1 MRCWRSAADRLLKV
15 APHDDFLSADDARIL
30 NLESSAITGHTLK
43 LIILEPGTCPIDLDA
58 LREVVAQRLSATP
71 RALQCVE
78 AAGSSPRWVPVG
90 DFDISDHVRRAP
102 TPESIS
108 QSDLWRIV
116 SGLMSEHLD
125 RNRPL
130 WTFDVIGPL
139 DDGREAIAARIH
151 HAMADG
157 IAGVRFLESVLFDS
171 RPDSAAS
178 EEPRPGL
185 RRAAKPLTREDELRR
200 LPGAVLRE
208 LGHRGSHSPFDQPI
222 TGARELAF
230 TVAPLA
236 EMKEIGGSRPGGAT
250 VNDVLLAIIAGG
262 LREWLPADSSR
273 ARHLRAQVPVSLH
286 HRDVGSGTAGNHDS
300 FINVDLPLGEG
311 DPLVRLD
318 LISAET
324 TKRKRLDDAEEM
336 YDLLHALG
344 RVKLIDKAMTHITG
358 SASEFSL
365 AISNVP
371 GPVTSVSVAG
381 RVVRHLFSSSE
392 PGTHHALRI
401 SAISCSGDI
410 GIGLC
415 TDPSAL
421 PGIAGLADAIE
432 RSYAELRSAAL
443 SM

>member
-1 MRCWRSAADRLLKV
+1 MAPQDDR
-15 APHDDFLSADDARIL
+15 LSADDARIL
-30 NLESSAITGHTLK
+30 NLESAAITGHTLK
-43 LIILEPGTCPIDLDA
+43 LVILEPGTHPLDLDL
-58 LREVVAQRLSATP
+58 LRVTVAQRLSATP

-78 AAGSSPRWVPVG
+78 TAGPSPRWVPTRN
-90 DFDISDHVRRAP
+90 FDISDHVRRVP
-102 TPESIS
+102 VPEAAS
-108 QSDLWRIV
+108 QTDLWQVV

-171 RPDSAAS
+171 GPDSS
-178 EEPRPGL
+178 LVEGPRLGL
-185 RRAAKPLTREDELRR
+185 RPAAKPLTREDELRR

-222 TGARELAF
+222 TVARELAF
-230 TVAPLA
+230 TGAPLA

-273 ARHLRAQVPVSLH
+273 ARHLRVQVPVSLH
-286 HRDVGSGTAGNHDS
+286 HRDEGAGTAGNHDS
-300 FINVDLPLGEG
+300 FMNVDLPLGEQ

-336 YDLLHALG
+336 YDLFHALG
-344 RVKLIDKAMTHITG
+344 RVKLIDKAITRLAS

-371 GPVTSVSVAG
+371 GPTNPVSVAD
-381 RVVRHLFSSSE
+381 RVVQHLFSSSE
-392 PGTHHALRI
+392 PAPHHALRI

-432 RSYAELRSAAL
+432 RSYVELRSAAIP
-443 SM
+443 M